1 MWQLKTAVEQQTML
15 PNRITCQQKWQ
26 RGHLSQEGG
35 EGGNHYKLAD
45 KGRVCLFAYLC
56 VCVEGGGGR
65 SRYFTFQPILE
76 AVFEIAHS
84 EGKKVKYTLKSR
96 ALSGQSL
103 SWFL

>member
-1 MWQLKTAVEQQTML
+1 MWQLKTAVEHLTML

-35 EGGNHYKLAD
+35 EGGNHYKFAD

-56 VCVEGGGGR
+56 VGGGGN
-65 SRYFTFQPILE
+65 RYFTFQPIGE
-76 AVFEIAHS
+76 AVFEIAHTQ
-84 EGKKVKYTLKSR
+84 GKKVKYTLESR
-96 ALSGQSL
+96 ALSSQSL

>member
-1 MWQLKTAVEQQTML
+1 ML
-15 PNRITCQQKWQ
+15 PNRITCQQKWL

-56 VCVEGGGGR
+56 GGR
-65 SRYFTFQPILE
+65 SRYFTFQPILD

-103 SWFL
+103 SRFL

>member
-1 MWQLKTAVEQQTML
+1 MWQLKTAVEHLTML
-15 PNRITCQQKWQ
+15 PNRITCQQKWL

-56 VCVEGGGGR
+56 VGGGGR

-96 ALSGQSL
+96 ALSSQSL

>member
-1 MWQLKTAVEQQTML
+1 MWQLMTAVEHLTML
-15 PNRITCQQKWQ
+15 PNRITCQQKWL
-26 RGHLSQEGG
+26 RRHLFQEGG
-35 EGGNHYKLAD
+35 ERGNHSKLAD
-45 KGRVCLFAYLC
+45 KGRVCLFVYLWGR
-56 VCVEGGGGR
+56 GGG

>member
-1 MWQLKTAVEQQTML
+1 MFICLFV
-15 PNRITCQQKWQ
+15 
-26 RGHLSQEGG
+26 GEGG
-35 EGGNHYKLAD
+35 E
-45 KGRVCLFAYLC
+45 
-56 VCVEGGGGR
+56 